1 LYEDGKVIFSN
12 VTIKLETVVNGEDTG
27 AFDAI
32 VQKFILLY
40 DGQISV
46 NNTHTGADTYEDTV
60 VAKIS
65 NNNNPPDLIMSHQ
78 KSHRNFADYG
88 FIQPLDEAM
97 EKSGIQIDMSN
108 YATGLAQ
115 YTKHGT
121 NNLYS
126 VPIDAQTQV
135 VFYNKKELAKT
146 GMTLPTNRTELVN
159 VCNAYKTT
167 TGNMPIAW
175 STSASYFSNYVYLT
189 SLMQNG
195 LKLYDETSFMT
206 DWYDSE
212 ANRTAI
218 VNGNES
224 IRELINSGYAAYN
237 VAGATNLSNFLKG
250 KTLFYFTDP
259 WTMES
264 LVNAYAEQEGCST
277 EDIIAEYLGGAASS
291 GWFAMTDNAQKNAI
305 FGDSHF
311 FAMTKSV
318 TDINKKAAILEFIK
332 WFTTYATAGADW
344 AQAGHISV
352 SQEILKSDK
361 YKTNPYVVNL
371 VNNFYGDINNFTCVG
386 STPYYDVI
394 IGNLQ
399 SLFADAV
406 NNKTLVAGY
415 NKENDFG
422 FIKGK
427 QDAVNNQ
434 IAFFG

>member
-1 LYEDGKVIFSN
+1 
-12 VTIKLETVVNGEDTG
+12 
-27 AFDAI
+27 
-32 VQKFILLY
+32 
-40 DGQISV
+40 
-46 NNTHTGADTYEDTV
+46 
-60 VAKIS
+60 
-65 NNNNPPDLIMSHQ
+65 MSHQ

-121 NNLYS
+121 NHLYS

-146 GMTLPTNRTELVN
+146 DMALPTNRAELMD
-159 VCNAYKTT
+159 VCNAYKTA
-167 TGNMPIAW
+167 TGNRPIAW
-175 STSASYFSNYVYLT
+175 ATGASYFSNYVYLT
-189 SLMQNG
+189 ALMQNG

-206 DWYDSE
+206 AWYDNE
-212 ANRTAI
+212 ANRMAI

-237 VAGATNLSNFLKG
+237 VAGATNLSDFLSG
-250 KTLFYFTDP
+250 KALFYFADP
-259 WTMES
+259 WTMQS
-264 LVNAYAEQEGCST
+264 LVNAYAEQEDCSA
-277 EDIIAEYLGGAASS
+277 EDIMAEYLGGVASS

-332 WFTTYATAGADW
+332 WFTTNATAGADW

-371 VNNFYGDINNFTCVG
+371 VNNFYGDVNNFTCVG

-399 SLFADAV
+399 SLFADTV